1 MRDMT
6 HRSSTRLAP
15 GWLLGICGSI
25 ASHASSDNQ
34 NSPSRISRDPSPQ
47 VNQETRCESK
57 YRLGLD
63 PKTPFEGG
71 GNFSGRTAAPDVPG
85 RHRVVENVIQRA
97 LILIS
102 YGTAKGMGFEKWRHK
117 QIA

>member
-1 MRDMT
+1 MPEMT
-6 HRSSTRLAP
+6 HSHRPAWLQAGSWAYAARSHPMPRPKTRTA
-15 GWLLGICGSI
+15 
-25 ASHASSDNQ
+25 
-34 NSPSRISRDPSPQ
+34 PSRISLDPSPQ

-71 GNFSGRTAAPDVPG
+71 GNSSGRTAAPDVPG